1 MSARCPNLF
10 GRPAALLRSLS
21 PVPISPNTVCV
32 SASACD
38 PWGEAPGAKGA
49 DTRKKLL
56 TRSLRRSER
65 SFVECSAVA
74 TGGRATAFLRVVA
87 RRCEAARGVGRPCLA
102 SVSRFGCDGFISQAI
117 TLGSMVLSQ
126 QVHSPL
132 ASFSHRRLTCRNF
145 APARPRRIC
154 MSALPAQF
162 GPHSAIGG
170 ALYRDVPHS
179 AVCASLAA
187 TAAPDARQQ
196 QQRQQQ
202 QQQQPPLPHCRRCFF
217 LPL

>member
-102 SVSRFGCDGFISQAI
+102 SVSRFGCDGFISQALGI
-117 TLGSMVLSQ
+117 DRAFAAGAFAIGELLASPIDLPQFRFLRQPRAEGMPLVQCAVPFGLRPRGSMLAVLIIW
-126 QVHSPL
+126 V
-132 ASFSHRRLTCRNF
+132 
-145 APARPRRIC
+145 
-154 MSALPAQF
+154 
-162 GPHSAIGG
+162 
-170 ALYRDVPHS
+170 D
-179 AVCASLAA
+179 
-187 TAAPDARQQ
+187 
-196 QQRQQQ
+196 
-202 QQQQPPLPHCRRCFF
+202 
-217 LPL
+217 

>member
-1 MSARCPNLF
+1 MSAGCPNLF

-102 SVSRFGCDGFISQAI
+102 SVSRFGSDGFISPTFINSAI
-117 TLGSMVLSQ
+117 DGAFAAGAFAIGELLASPIDLPQFRFLRQPRAEGMPLVQCAVPIGLRPRGSMLAVLIIW
-126 QVHSPL
+126 V
-132 ASFSHRRLTCRNF
+132 
-145 APARPRRIC
+145 
-154 MSALPAQF
+154 
-162 GPHSAIGG
+162 
-170 ALYRDVPHS
+170 D
-179 AVCASLAA
+179 
-187 TAAPDARQQ
+187 
-196 QQRQQQ
+196 
-202 QQQQPPLPHCRRCFF
+202 
-217 LPL
+217 

>member
-102 SVSRFGCDGFISQAI
+102 SVSRFGSDGFISPTFINSAI
-117 TLGSMVLSQ
+117 DG
-126 QVHSPL
+126 
-132 ASFSHRRLTCRNF
+132 AF
-145 APARPRRIC
+145 AAG
-154 MSALPAQF
+154 ALPAALLPSPIALPQF
-162 GPHSAIGG
+162 SLSTPASGRGH
-170 ALYRDVPHS
+170 
-179 AVCASLAA
+179 AVGSMRCSIWPAA
-187 TAAPDARQQ
+187 AWIDAGSVDY
-196 QQRQQQ
+196 
-202 QQQQPPLPHCRRCFF
+202 LG
-217 LPL
+217 